1 LNNQTHSRLEAGGT
15 SDEAGRTR
23 LAKRVDRHVGERVRQ
38 RRTLLGLTQEQLAAA
53 LEISYQQIQ
62 KYETGANRISAARL
76 FEIAQKLDTDI
87 GYFFEGL
94 EPGAAAGDM
103 PHGGRNRT
111 TIELVRN
118 FNEIGDP
125 TVRNAVSSLVRS
137 LNERR
142 AEGPA
147 D

>member
-1 LNNQTHSRLEAGGT
+1 MSKLPGLQSDRPAGTEPGNG
-15 SDEAGRTR
+15 AR
-23 LAKRVDRHVGERVRQ
+23 LAKKVDRHVGERVRQ

-62 KYETGANRISAARL
+62 KYETGANRISAGRL

-87 GYFFEGL
+87 GFFFEGL
-94 EPGAAAGDM
+94 TPDEETASL

-125 TVRNAVSSLVRS
+125 IVRNAVSSLVRS
-137 LNERR
+137 LNDRR
-142 AEGPA
+142 SGASPE
-147 D
+147 

>member
-1 LNNQTHSRLEAGGT
+1 MSDLPHLQSRPDAATGEGSRA
-15 SDEAGRTR
+15 R

-38 RRTLLGLTQEQLAAA
+38 RRALLGLTQEQLAAA

-62 KYETGANRISAARL
+62 KYETGANRISAGRL
-76 FEIAQKLDTDI
+76 FEIAEKLDTSV
-87 GYFFEGL
+87 GFFFEGL
-94 EPGAAAGDM
+94 EPNGEAQEM

-137 LNERR
+137 LNDRR
-142 AEGPA
+142 ASETA